1 MENINLLMDILTIF
15 LMGSLALV
23 VLCIFFVIDSYLTQ
37 KAQYRSRL
45 ETHFQKLNQN
55 KTNKI
60 FRG

>member
-1 MENINLLMDILTIF
+1 MENLNLIMDMLFIF
-15 LMGSLALV
+15 LVGSFAMV
-23 VLCIFFVIDSYLTQ
+23 VLCVFFVIDSYLTQ
-37 KAQYRSRL
+37 KAEYRTRL

>member
-1 MENINLLMDILTIF
+1 MENLNILMDMLLIF
-15 LMGSLALV
+15 LIGSFTLV
-23 VLCIFFVIDSYLTQ
+23 VLCVFFVIDSYLTQ

>member
-1 MENINLLMDILTIF
+1 MDILTIF
-15 LMGSLALV
+15 LVGSLALV